1 MNESEYLKKLI
12 ANRSGGSPPF
22 QIRCEFISLHVKLYR
37 SGPSLNVVFDI
48 ERELERANA
57 LGAFL
62 SIDEYSPEA
71 LVASLELFT

>member
-1 MNESEYLKKLI
+1 MSVVRGYL
-12 ANRSGGSPPF
+12 A
-22 QIRCEFISLHVKLYR
+22 
-37 SGPSLNVVFDI
+37 LNVVFDI